1 MLQIFVSC
9 GMTEE
14 DVKMIEGMISPKCD
28 HEELKVATVYCIAA
42 IMLMLLWSVLAE
54 REGQSISL

>member
-14 DVKMIEGMISPKCD
+14 DVKMIEGMISPNC
-28 HEELKVATVYCIAA
+28 EESKVATV
-42 IMLMLLWSVLAE
+42 
-54 REGQSISL
+54 